1 MRAHALKEAL
11 SYSASSLSLDTESLI
26 LFCFSLSR
34 VVPGAS
40 ASGLAEAKEAR
51 LSPDISAQSAHVQP
65 ALRMH
70 TVIAAAAPDATPE
83 ALREPSTVYKNQ
95 NFHMHKSVCRVY
107 PMPMPMHI

>member
-1 MRAHALKEAL
+1 M
-11 SYSASSLSLDTESLI
+11 
-26 LFCFSLSR
+26 
-34 VVPGAS
+34 VPGAS

-83 ALREPSTVYKNQ
+83 ALRVPSSVYKHQ
-95 NFHMHKSVCRVY
+95 KFHTHKSICRVY
-107 PMPMPMHI
+107 SMRVHTHI